1 MRVLNVHLKAIAPQH
16 FLISAAAAAAR
27 LLNTR
32 TLSALKNLTD
42 GGGGSWPDGRT
53 GWIVSRRRLRTCALL
68 LMARRTLELQLQ
80 CT

>member
-1 MRVLNVHLKAIAPQH
+1 MRALNVHLKAIAPQH

-42 GGGGSWPDGRT
+42 GGGSWPDGRT
-53 GWIVSRRRLRTCALL
+53 GWIVSRRRRRRTCALL

>member
-1 MRVLNVHLKAIAPQH
+1 MRALNVHLKAIAPQH

-42 GGGGSWPDGRT
+42 GGGSWPDGRT
-53 GWIVSRRRLRTCALL
+53 GWIVSRRRTCALL